1 MTLRSKLYAGVAL
14 TAVLTLPAVSHA
26 ADVKEVQMLHWWTSG
41 GEAAA
46 LSVLK
51 QDLAKQGYSWK
62 DVPVAGGGGDAA
74 MTALKAMAAAGNY
87 PTASQMLGYTVLDYA
102 AAGKMGDIT
111 ETAKKEGWDK
121 VVPAP
126 LQKFAVYEGKWVA
139 VPVNVHSVNWLWINK
154 AVMDKIGGT
163 EPKTFDD
170 LLALL
175 DKAKAA
181 GVIPLALGGQNWQE
195 ATMFDSVVLSTG
207 GPEFY
212 DKAMNQLDDASLK
225 SPTMKKAFDNL
236 AKLKTYVDPN
246 FSGRDWNL
254 ATAMVIKGDALVQV
268 MGDWAKGEFK
278 AAGKKPG
285 TDFLCYRFPGTDGS
299 VIYNSDM
306 FGMFDVPAD
315 RKAAQ
320 IQLATDT
327 MSKSFQSAFN
337 VVKGSVPARTDV
349 ADTDFDM
356 CGKKGIADLAA
367 ANQKGTLFGSLA
379 QGYGAPPAV
388 ANAYKDVV
396 TKFVH
401 GQIKS
406 SDEAVSELVKAVD
419 DAK

>member
-1 MTLRSKLYAGVAL
+1 MRKFVSSAAVAVVMLAGLGA
-14 TAVLTLPAVSHA
+14 AQA

-46 LSVLK
+46 LNVLK
-51 QDLAKQGYSWK
+51 QDLSKEGFAWK

-74 MTALKAMAAAGNY
+74 MTALKAMVAAGTY

-102 AAGKMGDIT
+102 QAGVMGDLT

-121 VVPAP
+121 SVPAA
-126 LQKFAVYEGKWVA
+126 LQKFSVYDGKWVA
-139 VPVNVHSVNWLWINK
+139 APVNVHSVNWLWINK
-154 AVMDKIGGT
+154 AVMDKIGGSQ
-163 EPKTFDD
+163 PKTFDD
-170 LLALL
+170 LIALL
-175 DKAKAA
+175 EKAKAA

-195 ATMFDSVVLSTG
+195 ATMFDSIVLSTG

-212 DKAMNQLDDASLK
+212 KKAFNDLDEKALK
-225 SPTMKKAFDNL
+225 SDTMKKSFDNL
-236 AKLKTYVDPN
+236 AKIVKYVDPN

-268 MGDWAKGEFK
+268 MGDWAKGEFV
-278 AAGKKPG
+278 AAKKTPDK
-285 TDFLCYRFPGTDGS
+285 DFLCYRFPGTEGS

-306 FGMFDVPAD
+306 FGMFNVPDD

-320 IQLATDT
+320 VALATAT
-327 MSKSFQSAFN
+327 LSKSFQSAFN

-349 ADTDFDM
+349 PDTDFDA
-356 CGKKGIADLAA
+356 CGKKGIADLKA
-367 ANQKGTLFGSLA
+367 ANEGGTLFGSLA
-379 QGYGAPPAV
+379 QGYGAPPAI

-396 TKFVH
+396 SKFVH

-406 SDEAVSELVKAVD
+406 SDEAVTQLVQAID
-419 DAK
+419 DAR

>member
-1 MTLRSKLYAGVAL
+1 
-14 TAVLTLPAVSHA
+14 
-26 ADVKEVQMLHWWTSG
+26 MLHWWTSG

-46 LSVLK
+46 LNVLK
-51 QDLAKQGYSWK
+51 KDLADQGYAWK
-62 DVPVAGGGGDAA
+62 DVPVSGGGGDAA

-102 AAGKMGDIT
+102 QAGKMGDISDV
-111 ETAKKEGWDK
+111 AKKENWDA

-126 LQKFAVYEGKWVA
+126 LQKFAKSDGKWVA
-139 VPVNVHSVNWLWINK
+139 VPVNVHSINWLWINK
-154 AVMDKIGGT
+154 AVLTKIGGT
-163 EPKTFDD
+163 EPKTMDD
-170 LLALL
+170 LFALL

-195 ATMFDSVVLSTG
+195 ATMFDSVVEATG
-207 GPEFY
+207 GPDFY
-212 DKAMNQLDDASLK
+212 DKAMNKLDDASLK
-225 SPTMKKAFDNL
+225 SDTMKKAFDNL
-236 AKLKTYVDPN
+236 HKLVGYVDPN

-278 AAGKKPG
+278 AANKVAG
-285 TDFLCYRFPGTDGS
+285 TDFLCPRFPGTDGT

-306 FGMFDVPAD
+306 FGMFDVSKD

-320 IQLATDT
+320 AQLATDT
-327 MSKSFQSAFN
+327 LSKSFQVSFN

-349 ADTDFDM
+349 SDEAFDA
-356 CGKKGIADLAA
+356 CGKKGIADLKK
-367 ANQKGTLFGSLA
+367 ANADGKLFGSLA

-401 GQIKS
+401 GQITS
-406 SDEAVSELVKAVD
+406 SDEAVKQLVAAID